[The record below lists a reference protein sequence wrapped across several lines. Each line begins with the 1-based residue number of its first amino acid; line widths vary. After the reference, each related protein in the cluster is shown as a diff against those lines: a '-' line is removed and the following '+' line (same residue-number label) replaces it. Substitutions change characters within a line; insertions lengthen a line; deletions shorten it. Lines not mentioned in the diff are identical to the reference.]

1 MKNRIVC
8 LVMCVAMLCT
18 LITPIAMA
26 EEPVTITWLHQSWDV
41 PELDHW
47 YDALWVKELEARL
60 NVKFEFITVNATDNY
75 DNVINLNIS
84 GGDWPDLISWN
95 WSNYSGGIE
104 AAIEDGLVEAFTL
117 AELKE
122 KVPNYYNLIAGNEY
136 INRAMTLTDGTV
148 ATFCYVEESTK
159 RAAYSGYAIR
169 KDWLDRLDLEVPT
182 NMAELHDV
190 LVAFKEQDANGNGD
204 PSDELPMSDR
214 SSLNLMRE
222 LSAAWGLVYN
232 APQLD
237 PVTGEVTYWTEVN
250 DGQNFRDFV
259 MTMRQWYAEGLIDP
273 QFTSNTQ
280 TEINS
285 YVTSDK
291 QGFYHTNTNRYPGYY
306 TLLHDTVASYADP
319 DSVVL
324 LPLERFGYEYTAE
337 GQEPKH
343 YTTAMNTLNW
353 VASQEGNVITS
364 AARKAGKV
372 DKILEVIN
380 YMYSEEGT
388 TLISWGVEGV
398 SFKYDE
404 NHNKVWLD
412 TVLNTTDG
420 SLSSNAVMKYCIPT
434 RGEFP
439 KIMDLQAWMT
449 VDASHPDGQ
458 TALDYN
464 FGADKDLLIPN
475 IQLVGEDADTYSR
488 IINDVNTAIAETF
501 LSVIIGNKPES
512 AIDDLYKTIDSM
524 GIEQAIDIYAKV
536 YANYLNKEILK

>member
-169 KDWLDRLDLEVPT
+169 KDWLDRLGLEVPT

>member
-117 AELKE
+117 DELKE

-148 ATFCYVEESTK
+148 ATFCHVEESTK
-159 RAAYSGYAIR
+159 RNAYSGYAIR
-169 KDWLDRLDLEVPT
+169 KDWLDRLGLEVPT

-319 DSVVL
+319 DGVVL
-324 LPLERFGYEYTAE
+324 LPLTRFGYEYTAE
-337 GQEPKH
+337 GQEAKH

-412 TVLNTTDG
+412 TVLNTSDG

-524 GIEQAIDIYAKV
+524 GIAQAIDIYAKV